1 MMADARLTTIHK
13 KIQELLA
20 VNHTTY
26 SGVDLSGAVVRG
38 SVVQPPY
45 TPFGCVFF
53 VDCVEQYEG
62 ATLGRYKATANFEA
76 YLFVGGAT
84 VIERNDNALNLASDG
99 VKALTANRQLGL
111 GLLVDDVLLSYT
123 AVNGD
128 KYGLSGIGIGM
139 IRISVKFVSDDGT

>member
-1 MMADARLTTIHK
+1 MADARLTTIHK

-26 SGVDLSGAVVRG
+26 SGVNLSGAVVRG

-53 VDCVEQYEG
+53 VDAVEQYG
-62 ATLGRYKATANFEA
+62 PTLGRYQSTANFEA
-76 YLFVGGAT
+76 YLFVGGAS
-84 VIERNDNALNLASDG
+84 VVERNDNAINLASDG
-99 VKALTANRQLGL
+99 VKALTANRQFGL
-111 GLLVDDVLLSYT
+111 GLLVDDVLVSYT
-123 AVNGD
+123 AVDGD

-139 IRISVKFVSDDGT
+139 IRIGVKFVSDDGT